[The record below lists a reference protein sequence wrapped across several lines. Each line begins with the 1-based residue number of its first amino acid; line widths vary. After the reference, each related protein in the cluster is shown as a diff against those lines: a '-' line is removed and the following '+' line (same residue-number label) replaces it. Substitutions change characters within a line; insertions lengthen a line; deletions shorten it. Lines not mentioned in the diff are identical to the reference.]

1 MLAVRLAVNGRLY
14 VIERVKRGIYSLSR
28 LARWVHEGDVVV
40 ATKGWHAPQDVKM
53 DIAADEKICTVPDA
67 LNWWQAAHIDEPSS
81 DLGLG
86 EDFAGLQVAVVFGK
100 SEADGGR
107 DEPTFVDVLEHRGQS
122 LAPAARDPEAAF
134 GLPDSQAVGGEAMD
148 VDGVESNAVNTKQ
161 SPEELLNG
169 MRDHYLQ
176 ALYASKV
183 KIMRFNWR
191 ELVLTLFTDIPGLLC
206 QRSID
211 TLPHG
216 FSKCWP

>member
-1 MLAVRLAVNGRLY
+1 MLAVRLAANGRLY
-14 VIERVKRGIYSLSR
+14 VIERVKRGIFSLSR

-40 ATKGWHAPQDVKM
+40 AAKGWHPPQDVKM
-53 DIAADEKICTVPDA
+53 DIGAEEKTCTVPDA
-67 LNWWQAAHIDEPSS
+67 LNWWQAAQIEEPSS

-86 EDFAGLQVAVVFGK
+86 EDFAGLQVAVVFGP
-100 SEADGGR
+100 SEADGGQ

-122 LAPAARDPEAAF
+122 LAPAARDLEAAF
-134 GLPDSQAVGGEAMD
+134 GLPDSPAVGGEAMD
-148 VDGVESNAVNTKQ
+148 VDGIESNAVNTKQ

-183 KIMRFNWR
+183 RIMRFNWR
-191 ELVLTLFTDIPGLLC
+191 EFVLTLFTDIPSLLC

-211 TLPHG
+211 TLPHS